1 MITRV
6 GIIAMVVR
14 MLLVEMTSLFVV
26 PGVIVVRVRV
36 WLPIR
41 AQNIKQKCDILGA
54 NLSTFHLDPSIVQ
67 SFAPFSVLISVL
79 VFLRLE

>member
-36 WLPIR
+36 WLPI
-41 AQNIKQKCDILGA
+41 
-54 NLSTFHLDPSIVQ
+54 
-67 SFAPFSVLISVL
+67 
-79 VFLRLE
+79 